1 MDIIGQPLGQLGT
14 LAVEFDWP
22 FEVANGKWLL
32 YLTKIVVSGQSKTEC
47 TPPEVINPLN
57 VSSISELCFNYMLN
71 YNYCASY
78 DQPKLTGKT
87 VLQSQL
93 LIKL

>member
-1 MDIIGQPLGQLGT
+1 MDIGQPLGELGT

-32 YLTKIVVSGQSKTEC
+32 YLTEIVVSGQSKMEC

-57 VSSISELCFNYMLN
+57 VSYISVLCFNCDCN
-71 YNYCASY
+71 YNLGCLITIHVLCH
-78 DQPKLTGKT
+78 PKMPF
-87 VLQSQL
+87 
-93 LIKL
+93 